1 MRWKFVLVFLGLCAA
16 SLLLLLTIGS
26 DFFPNVDAGQFRLH
40 MRTPTG
46 TRIEETA
53 RQADLVEQYVR
64 KVIPNEELTGV
75 LDKYRIA
82 LQRSQRFLQ

>member
-1 MRWKFVLVFLGLCAA
+1 
-16 SLLLLLTIGS
+16 
-26 DFFPNVDAGQFRLH
+26 